1 MLDARTVARADAA
14 AGTRSGRA
22 GAGAALEPVD
32 FAELRARICGAGS
45 RAEPGSRVH
54 VVARR
59 PARTGARALALGG
72 VRTSL
77 RARRPQGRARALRAG
92 ARVQRVRSIVPLRS
106 ASCDGR
112 NLVEPWRAR
121 RLETSLRSCS

>member
-1 MLDARTVARADAA
+1 MLDARAVARADAA

-22 GAGAALEPVD
+22 GAGAAIESVD
-32 FAELRARICGAGS
+32 GAELRARLCGAGS

-72 VRTSL
+72 LWTSL
-77 RARRPQGRARALRAG
+77 RARRPQRRARAIRACTG
-92 ARVQRVRSIVPLRS
+92 EQR
-106 ASCDGR
+106 
-112 NLVEPWRAR
+112 E
-121 RLETSLRSCS
+121 

>member
-1 MLDARTVARADAA
+1 MLDARAVARADAA

-22 GAGAALEPVD
+22 GAGAALESVD
-32 FAELRARICGAGS
+32 CSELRARICGAGS

-59 PARTGARALALGG
+59 RTRTGARALALGG
-72 VRTSL
+72 LRISL

-92 ARVQRVRSIVPLRS
+92 ARVQRVRSLVRVQSPPRE
-106 ASCDGR
+106 GR
-112 NLVEPWRAR
+112 PFVEPRRAG
-121 RLETSLRSCS
+121 RLKTSLRSR